1 MAISQA
7 ICNSFKQELFEALH
21 DFNNPGGDTFFL
33 ALYTSSATLDATTTA
48 YTTSGEVSSTGTNYP
63 AGGSALTSSDPV
75 LSGSTAILNFAN
87 LTFPSVTLTA
97 RGCLIY
103 NTTTTPSNA
112 SVAVF
117 DFGSDKTATDGDFTI
132 IFPAATATTAV
143 IRLT

>member
-1 MAISQA
+1 MPISQA
-7 ICNSFKQELFEALH
+7 ICNTFKQQLFQALH

-33 ALYTSSATLDATTTA
+33 ALYTASASIDASTTA
-48 YTTSGEVSSTGTNYP
+48 YTTSGEVSSVGTNYP
-63 AGGSALTSSDPV
+63 AGGAALTSISPA
-75 LSGSTAILNFAN
+75 LSGSTAILDFND

-132 IFPAATATTAV
+132 IFPAPTASTAV